1 MPKNKK
7 IKQKK
12 QNKTNKKLGQIL
24 IRQQFCKF
32 RNIKLF

>member
-12 QNKTNKKLGQIL
+12 KKLGQIL
-24 IRQQFCKF
+24 IRQQFRKF

>member
-7 IKQKK
+7 IKQTK
-12 QNKTNKKLGQIL
+12 KKLGQIL
-24 IRQQFCKF
+24 IRQQFRKF

>member
-12 QNKTNKKLGQIL
+12 NKTNKKLGQIL

>member
-12 QNKTNKKLGQIL
+12 NKKLGQIL
-24 IRQQFCKF
+24 IRQQFRKF

>member
-7 IKQKK
+7 IKKK
-12 QNKTNKKLGQIL
+12 KKKLGQIL
-24 IRQQFCKF
+24 IRQQFRKF

>member
-7 IKQKK
+7 IKQTK
-12 QNKTNKKLGQIL
+12 KKLGQIL
-24 IRQQFCKF
+24 IKQQFRKF